1 MFDKFFADNPF
12 WHALGQVFDIFVLN
26 VLWLLCC
33 IPVFTIGPSTT
44 AFYYCLIS
52 LVRGEESYVSKD
64 FFRSFKRNFRQAVP
78 LGLIFTAVGAF
89 LVFDIY
95 VCRTSTGRIYTFF
108 LFFFAVIFLL
118 WAAVTVY
125 VFPLLSKFEKKS
137 LDLVIW
143 AFMLCIRNLW
153 RTLLMLLAVLVSAW
167 LIHLIPGLVFI
178 IIGVAGQFQM
188 ALFEPVIKPWL
199 PKAGEDE
206 SAGNEVTDDEA

>member
-12 WHALGQVFDIFVLN
+12 WHAMGQIFDIFILN

-44 AFYYCLIS
+44 AFYYCLIG
-52 LVRGEESYVSKD
+52 LVRGEEAYVSKD

-78 LGLIFTAVGAF
+78 LGLIFTALGAF
-89 LVFDIY
+89 LAFDIY
-95 VCRTSTGRIYTFF
+95 VCRNSTGRIYTFF

-118 WAAVTVY
+118 WAAVTTY
-125 VFPLLSKFEKKS
+125 VFPLLSKFEKKN

-153 RTLLMLLAVLVSAW
+153 RTLLMLFAVLAAAW

-188 ALFEPVIKPWL
+188 ALFEPIINPWL
-199 PKAGEDE
+199 PKADEDE
-206 SAGNEVTDDEA
+206 VTLNEE